1 MQPFWAAKQ
10 QLHTPGSCLAP
21 VELQVM
27 YSKSRQY
34 MGQNLALAR
43 LAHASVVW
51 MEQPMTMSPAII
63 RKRTSMRPFMKET
76 EKVLE
81 KEERAI
87 GTATT
92 QKESQSRFE
101 VSHVVYLLCM

>member
-1 MQPFWAAKQ
+1 MAPFLRWMVEPFWAAKQ
-10 QLHTPGSCLAP
+10 QLHTPGRCLVP

-43 LAHASVVW
+43 HAHASVVW
-51 MEQPMTMSPAII
+51 MEQPMTMSPAIF

-81 KEERAI
+81 K
-87 GTATT
+87 
-92 QKESQSRFE
+92 
-101 VSHVVYLLCM
+101 